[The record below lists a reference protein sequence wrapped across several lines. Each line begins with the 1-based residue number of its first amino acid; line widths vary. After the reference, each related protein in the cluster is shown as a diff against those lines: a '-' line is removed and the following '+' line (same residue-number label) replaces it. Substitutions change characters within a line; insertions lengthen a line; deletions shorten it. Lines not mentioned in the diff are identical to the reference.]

1 MLKCSFDVIPE
12 FLKLPDYFKNE
23 SVVIIL
29 GEKNEFIDF
38 FTKNINDYLITESFQ
53 VNYSTQIIDLESME
67 KVINFKG
74 AFGQNKMFKYN
85 KVKVYSE
92 KFYIDNNLYIYDIA
106 YYHDYVE
113 ENMNLFK
120 GGFSGFSF
128 FSKKYEDKKKY
139 IFSIDFQNDFFGNI
153 YINFDN
159 KFINNCHEVDDIN
172 KEDIEEIYLN
182 GSARVLGVDF
192 FERYTNLKKD
202 EKIIIENEIDKI
214 ILKE

>member
-1 MLKCSFDVIPE
+1 
-12 FLKLPDYFKNE
+12 
-23 SVVIIL
+23 
-29 GEKNEFIDF
+29 
-38 FTKNINDYLITESFQ
+38 YL
-53 VNYSTQIIDLESME
+53 
-67 KVINFKG
+67 
-74 AFGQNKMFKYN
+74 
-85 KVKVYSE
+85 
-92 KFYIDNNLYIYDIA
+92 
-106 YYHDYVE
+106 E

-120 GGFSGFSF
+120 SGFSGFSF
-128 FSKKYEDKKKY
+128 FSKKDKDKKKY
-139 IFSIDFQNDFFGNI
+139 IFSIDLQNDFFGNI

-202 EKIIIENEIDKI
+202 EKIIIKNEIDKI

>member
-12 FLKLPDYFKNE
+12 FLKLPDYFKKE

-29 GEKNEFIDF
+29 GGGNEFIDF
-38 FTKNINDYLITESFQ
+38 FTKNINDYLLTESFKI
-53 VNYSTQIIDLESME
+53 NYSTQIIDLESME

-74 AFGQNKMFKYN
+74 AFGKNKMFKYN

-92 KFYIDNNLYIYDIA
+92 KFYIDNNLYIYDVA
-106 YYHDYVE
+106 YYHDYLE

-120 GGFSGFSF
+120 SGFSGFSF
-128 FSKKYEDKKKY
+128 FSKKDKDREKY
-139 IFSIDFQNDFFGNI
+139 IFPIDFQNDFFGNI

-159 KFINNCHEVDDIN
+159 KFINGCCDIN
-172 KEDIEEIYLN
+172 EEDIEEVYLN

-192 FERYTNLKKD
+192 FERYNNLKKD
-202 EKIIIENEIDKI
+202 EKIIIKNEIDKI

>member
-12 FLKLPDYFKNE
+12 FLKLPDYFKKE

-29 GEKNEFIDF
+29 GKKNEFIDF
-38 FTKNINDYLITESFQ
+38 FTKNINDYLLTKSFKI
-53 VNYSTQIIDLESME
+53 NYSTQIIDLESME

-106 YYHDYVE
+106 YYHDYLE

-120 GGFSGFSF
+120 SGFSGFSF
-128 FSKKYEDKKKY
+128 FSKKDKDRGKY
-139 IFSIDFQNDFFGNI
+139 IFPIDFQNDFFGNI

-159 KFINNCHEVDDIN
+159 KFINGCCDIN
-172 KEDIEEIYLN
+172 EEDIEEVYLN

-192 FERYTNLKKD
+192 FERYNNLKKD
-202 EKIIIENEIDKI
+202 EKIIVKNEIDKI

>member
-12 FLKLPDYFKNE
+12 FLKLPDYFKKE

-29 GEKNEFIDF
+29 GGGDEFIDF
-38 FTKNINDYLITESFQ
+38 FTKNINDYLLTESFKI
-53 VNYSTQIIDLESME
+53 NYSTQIIDLESME

-74 AFGQNKMFKYN
+74 AFGKNKMFKYN

-106 YYHDYVE
+106 YYHDYLE

-120 GGFSGFSF
+120 SGFSGFSF
-128 FSKKYEDKKKY
+128 FSKKDKGREKY
-139 IFSIDFQNDFFGNI
+139 IFPIDFQNDFFGNI

-159 KFINNCHEVDDIN
+159 KFINGCCDIN
-172 KEDIEEIYLN
+172 EEDIVEVYLN

-192 FERYTNLKKD
+192 FERYNNLKKD
-202 EKIIIENEIDKI
+202 EKIIIKNEIDKI

>member
-12 FLKLPDYFKNE
+12 FLKLPDYFKKE

-29 GEKNEFIDF
+29 GRKNEFIDF
-38 FTKNINDYLITESFQ
+38 FTKNINDYLLTESFKI
-53 VNYSTQIIDLESME
+53 NYSTQIIVLESME

-106 YYHDYVE
+106 YYHDYLE

-120 GGFSGFSF
+120 SGFAGFSF
-128 FSKKYEDKKKY
+128 FSKKDKDREKY
-139 IFSIDFQNDFFGNI
+139 IFPIDFQNNFFGNI

-159 KFINNCHEVDDIN
+159 KFINGCCDI
-172 KEDIEEIYLN
+172 KEEDIEEVYLN
-182 GSARVLGVDF
+182 GSARVLGGDF
-192 FERYTNLKKD
+192 FERYNNLKKD
-202 EKIIIENEIDKI
+202 EKIIIKNKIDKI
-214 ILKE
+214 ILKK